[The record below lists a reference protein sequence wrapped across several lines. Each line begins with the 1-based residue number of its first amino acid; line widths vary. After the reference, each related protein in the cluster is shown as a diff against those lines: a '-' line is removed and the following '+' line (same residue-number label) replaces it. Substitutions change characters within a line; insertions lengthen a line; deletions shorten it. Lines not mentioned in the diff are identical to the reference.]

1 MNQIRDPID
10 AQARGRRR
18 VYKQKLAA
26 DYAVFDATWRS
37 LNRSQVEDFMLKNGK
52 GRRRIFDRINAAVTR
67 CGGRLEALRRDGKPP
82 LALWAILKPRDAVS
96 VDPDHKRD
104 DQDCVAVNCFA
115 VGWQPEHPDGLIDE
129 GLWTLEITDHALGRC
144 LQRTPGIDLTA
155 AIFELHT
162 QSSTSTPGRCRE
174 ASRFV

>member
-37 LNRSQVEDFMLKNGK
+37 FNRSQVEDFMLKNGK

-67 CGGRLEALRRDGKPP
+67 CGGRLEALPSTASGHWRCGRSSSRVTPSASIP
-82 LALWAILKPRDAVS
+82 
-96 VDPDHKRD
+96 
-104 DQDCVAVNCFA
+104 
-115 VGWQPEHPDGLIDE
+115 
-129 GLWTLEITDHALGRC
+129 ITSATTKTVL
-144 LQRTPGIDLTA
+144 P
-155 AIFELHT
+155 
-162 QSSTSTPGRCRE
+162 
-174 ASRFV
+174 